1 MEPRSPALQVDSL
14 PAEPYS
20 INEMDYLISLGLNS
34 TICVSVDTI
43 DQFLDM
49 FLVLDVEFCWRG
61 SLSVEIMFV
70 FDCGC
75 LPVRVVVFSSYRS
88 SGVLEVWNLFCVIF
102 QLGGFRIIWVKPIK
116 ASDIHVVHISVYKLF
131 LTANCLRKTK
141 LASLFGDR

>member
-1 MEPRSPALQVDSL
+1 MQADSL

-34 TICVSVDTI
+34 TICVSADTR

-49 FLVLDVEFCWRG
+49 FLVLDVQFFWRG

-75 LPVRVVVFSSYRS
+75 LPIRVVVFSSYRCFRS
-88 SGVLEVWNLFCVIF
+88 IGSLEPVLCNIPAWRF
-102 QLGGFRIIWVKPIK
+102 QDYM
-116 ASDIHVVHISVYKLF
+116 S
-131 LTANCLRKTK
+131 KTN
-141 LASLFGDR
+141 